1 MFPIVLSH
9 PFIPHRRCW
18 AFSIYLEAVAILP
31 QLFMLQK
38 QGGAE
43 SLTGHYILLLGLYRL
58 FYILNW
64 IYRYATEPH
73 YMQVR
78 AQPKICCPDARFTRG
93 LIRTFGS
100 STPSRPLIAN
110 WPSRGYI

>member
-1 MFPIVLSH
+1 MSTC
-9 PFIPHRRCW
+9 RCW

-64 IYRYATEPH
+64 IYRYATEDH

-78 AQPKICCPDARFTRG
+78 AHHEDHQGTPREESG
-93 LIRTFGS
+93 L
-100 STPSRPLIAN
+100 A
-110 WPSRGYI
+110 

>member
-1 MFPIVLSH
+1 
-9 PFIPHRRCW
+9 
-18 AFSIYLEAVAILP
+18 VAILP

-78 AQPKICCPDARFTRG
+78 AEPPNVCPGWQSNAPHRG
-93 LIRTFGS
+93 VKRDPAHKSGGGWRMAFS
-100 STPSRPLIAN
+100 N
-110 WPSRGYI
+110 